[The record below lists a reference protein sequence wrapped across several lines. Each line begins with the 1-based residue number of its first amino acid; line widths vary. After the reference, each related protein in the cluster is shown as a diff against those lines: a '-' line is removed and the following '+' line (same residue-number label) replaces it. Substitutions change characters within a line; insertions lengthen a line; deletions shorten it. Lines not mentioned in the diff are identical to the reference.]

1 MEASDGKIYKIT
13 GSVLATSGKCQSRPK
28 EFRPEWFFDAAY
40 AKHVWQKFNTADK
53 FFSEFNKSYDQ
64 YFNWDGK
71 LVSNRKIRKTRQ
83 TRLDTLKTYDNPAGL
98 TRTRDMDM
106 ILEAWRR
113 HAGSA
118 PPLREEWAAW
128 EQEVCPR
135 FQKQFGFLM
144 GDTCSIP
151 DWQTDKERA
160 RKITLRARKAKARK
174 RSEAMEAIMKM
185 PEGQRQKLIDQ
196 LSSSD

>member
-13 GSVLATSGKCQSRPK
+13 GSVQPYSGKCQSRPK
-28 EFRPEWFFDAAY
+28 EFRPEWFFDAGY
-40 AKHVWQKFNTADK
+40 AKQVWQDLKTAEE
-53 FFSEFNKSYDQ
+53 FFPELNRAYDE
-64 YFNWDGK
+64 YFIWNSK

-98 TRTRDMDM
+98 TRTRDLVM

-113 HAGSA
+113 HAGDA
-118 PPLREEWAAW
+118 PPLRDEWAAW
-128 EQEVCPR
+128 EQDVCPR

-151 DWQTDKERA
+151 DWQSDKERA
-160 RKITLRARKAKARK
+160 RKITLRIRKAKNQKFGKAF
-174 RSEAMEAIMKM
+174 EAIMNM
-185 PEGQRQKLIDQ
+185 PEGERQKLIDQ